1 MEFLTINVSSVVDL
15 WKRIGLPLLSNQSL
29 NILHF
34 CFNILY
40 SNLWCLFN
48 DWSWWFFALQMF
60 GSSPSWFY
68 DWKFGST
75 VPENV
80 SILDV
85 FLKKEHFARNI
96 VHCLRYFGSFNR
108 QHIVYLCLLLL
119 KCNGPHGR
127 LTILSMMDILQ
138 LIKNY
143 LSD

>member
-1 MEFLTINVSSVVDL
+1 MEFLTVDESSVIDLRGRIRLAFLWWVPSIFSELYKILIYDVYITTVSSEVT
-15 WKRIGLPLLSNQSL
+15 IFQSKFSAPHL
-29 NILHF
+29 LHF
-34 CFNILY
+34 I
-40 SNLWCLFN
+40 
-48 DWSWWFFALQMF
+48 
-60 GSSPSWFY
+60 
-68 DWKFGST
+68 GST
-75 VPENV
+75 VSENV